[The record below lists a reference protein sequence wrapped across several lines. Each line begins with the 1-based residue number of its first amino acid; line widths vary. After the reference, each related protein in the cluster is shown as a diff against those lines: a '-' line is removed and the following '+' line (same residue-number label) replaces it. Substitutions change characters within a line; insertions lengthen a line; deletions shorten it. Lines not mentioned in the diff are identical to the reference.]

1 MNKNTN
7 TNTKRHTVNLE
18 EDTNIRVSRF
28 HPLQYPTEEVH
39 NNNNSDD
46 DAEWM
51 RNVHFAMPNRKKAD
65 QIKQSPKRPPIIVK
79 ENPENEGYF
88 TKTVPGNS
96 TYSDITKEGKNT
108 CIIGDSIVKGINMR
122 EFNKYVEHSTAIKRN
137 FPGAR
142 TKQLMYYIEDI
153 LNEENLHRIII
164 NVGTNNLSDQNQT
177 ENEIM
182 MEIIEI
188 AKKCH
193 QYGIN
198 EIFIAGL
205 TIRPRY
211 DKQINIIN
219 NLLKENATKFNYR
232 FIDNTDIMEKHL

>member
-1 MNKNTN
+1 MLNRRKPYGYV
-7 TNTKRHTVNLE
+7 K
-18 EDTNIRVSRF
+18 
-28 HPLQYPTEEVH
+28 TEGSH
-39 NNNNSDD
+39 
-46 DAEWM
+46 
-51 RNVHFAMPNRKKAD
+51 
-65 QIKQSPKRPPIIVK
+65 
-79 ENPENEGYF
+79 
-88 TKTVPGNS
+88 
-96 TYSDITKEGKNT
+96 ITKEGKNT
-108 CIIGDSIVKGINMR
+108 CMIGDSIVKGINMR
-122 EFNKYVEHSTAIKRN
+122 EFNKYVEHSTAIKRS

-153 LNEENLHRIII
+153 PNEENLHRIII

-232 FIDNTDIMEKHL
+232 FIDNTDIMEKHLWKDKLHLNEQGTIILANNFLHFLNKRSIFYSFY